1 MESERFYRGVFYSG
15 SIWNFVASIPTMFLV
30 NALPGMI
37 GIEPPNHVIFI
48 YFNLMTMFL
57 FGCIQFTVA
66 RHLAEARPYIR
77 ILVWSKFLTI
87 AIFLGALAF
96 LPMAQGLTEFF
107 VPGMILDLLFGLL
120 FLRYLFYSAKRLG
133 VDPPASA

>member
-15 SIWNFVASIPTMFLV
+15 SIWNFVASVPTMFLV
-30 NALPGMI
+30 NALPGLI
-37 GIEPPNHVIFI
+37 GIDPPNHVIFI

-66 RHLAEARPYIR
+66 RHLAESRPFVK
-77 ILVWSKFLTI
+77 ILVWSKFLTVSV
-87 AIFLGALAF
+87 FLGALAF

-107 VPGMILDLLFGLL
+107 TPGMVIDLVFGIL
-120 FLRYLFYSAKRLG
+120 FLRYLFYSGKRLEFG
-133 VDPPASA
+133 PPASA